1 MHLKWWI
8 FSYIF
13 LGFTIQFLSSLGI
26 VIFQKILDMA
36 VAVNSLGE
44 ISNLIIIYG
53 IVLGGMVVLNYVDE
67 YPSVFLSNSITER
80 LKIIAL
86 SKISR
91 IDYQAYQDMGTGR
104 MIKVIENGASAGN
117 SIIFSF
123 FLRTLHE
130 LLPTILFSLF
140 FISFYDI
147 RIMLVIAS
155 GYVVIF
161 LVTNVLLKYL
171 YTIKSTILKE
181 QENMSRYSIRG
192 FMELVVFRTN
202 KRYDKEINKLN
213 DTARNI
219 IRKSAQLKMI
229 HESFFAIFELFITI
243 IKVVLLIYGIKSIVA
258 GEISLGVVV
267 ALFMFIDKIY
277 TPIAIFNILFVDYRL
292 NRITYKRFEDFIN
305 APEDKNLES
314 GVAITEI
321 QGDIEFRNVSFE
333 YGQVKILNNLSF
345 SIERGTSVAV
355 VGLSGG
361 GKSTIIKLIVGLL
374 KKNEGNILMDGM
386 DMDDIELNSYYD
398 HISYLS
404 QETPIFDT
412 SIRGNIVFDHS
423 IPDEGIYDILEKVHL
438 KEKVLSL
445 PDKLDT
451 LVGEKGVKLSG
462 GERQRL
468 AFARVISQKRNVL
481 ILDEPVS
488 ALDNITEK
496 SIMDTIINEF
506 RDKTIII
513 IAHRLNFIQEV
524 DKILV
529 IENGSVIGEG
539 KFDYLIDHCDSF
551 KELWNSKSPDECISH
566 IKGLS
571 I

>member
-8 FSYIF
+8 CAYVF
-13 LGFTIQFLSSLGI
+13 LGFIIQLLSSLGI
-26 VIFQKILDMA
+26 VIFQQILDMA
-36 VAVNSLGE
+36 VVVNSLGE
-44 ISNLIIIYG
+44 ISNLIMIYG
-53 IVLGGMVVLNYVDE
+53 IVLGGMVILNYVDE
-67 YPSVFLSNSITER
+67 YPSVYLSNSITER

-91 IDYQAYQDMGTGR
+91 IDYQAYQDIGTGQ

-130 LLPTILFSLF
+130 LIPTILFSLF

-161 LVTNVLLKYL
+161 VVTNLLLKYL
-171 YTIKSTILKE
+171 YSIKSTILKE

-213 DTARNI
+213 DTARHI
-219 IRKSAQLKMI
+219 IRKSVQLKMI
-229 HESFFAIFELFITI
+229 HESFFAIFEIFITI
-243 IKVVLLIYGIKSIVA
+243 LKVILLIYGIKSIIA

-292 NRITYKRFEDFIN
+292 NRITYNRFEDFIY

-321 QGDIEFRNVSFE
+321 QGDIEFRDVSFE
-333 YGQVKILNNLSF
+333 YGLVKILNNLSF

-361 GKSTIIKLIVGLL
+361 GKSTIIKLIIGLL
-374 KKNEGNILMDGM
+374 KKNEGHIVLDGM

-412 SIRGNIVFDHS
+412 SIRGNIVFDHMMS
-423 IPDEGIYDILEKVHL
+423 DEEIYTILDKVHL
-438 KEKVLSL
+438 KEKVLAL
-445 PDKLDT
+445 PDQLDT
-451 LVGEKGVKLSG
+451 LVGEKGMKLSG

-488 ALDNITEK
+488 ALDNMTER
-496 SIMDTIINEF
+496 SIMDTILKEF
-506 RDKTIII
+506 KDQTVII

-529 IENGSVIGEG
+529 IENGSVVGEG
-539 KFDYLIDHCDSF
+539 EFDYLIDHCDSF
-551 KELWNSKSPDECISH
+551 KQLWNNKSYDECVTH
-566 IKGLS
+566 NKGLS